1 MAATDPAVNPRD
13 LVIPSTIAA
22 LWAISFG
29 VVISALPILLV
40 WTLGASGAGSLG
52 TAVRASF
59 LAWPV
64 SHGVPISITSVRIDL
79 LPLLTILFPI
89 FILRRAAIR
98 IFRIVSFSWS
108 NFAAIAAP
116 IVLLNS
122 LIGFLLA
129 WLISDDVFAIAPFQT
144 VFIMSIIALTATGFA
159 AIKIYGWPKYELP
172 NSVKFGVRVGFL
184 NTAIL
189 LIIGMGLAVVMLGVN
204 LASALEVAA
213 SIADTNS
220 EKFLTWLLTFGYLP
234 IAMIWGYAWLLG
246 PGVATGV
253 DSAASFAV
261 IDQTALPAL
270 PWLAA
275 LPTTSVTDGW
285 YLLLVPI
292 FISVFLVSLMWWSL
306 HNESF
311 RTIFTN
317 VLAGLSVI
325 VITTVLLSLV
335 GGGAIG
341 PGRLAVFGP
350 QWLPMIGGVFITIA
364 PAFGLLLIL
373 EAVRRWFRIRKARK
387 SNA

>member
-1 MAATDPAVNPRD
+1 MAATDPVVNPRD

-29 VVISALPILLV
+29 VVIAALPILLV

-64 SHGVPISITSVRIDL
+64 SHGVPVSITSVRIDL
-79 LPLLTILFPI
+79 LPLLTIVFPI
-89 FILRRAAIR
+89 FILRRAALR
-98 IFRIVSFSWS
+98 IFRIVPFSWQ

-116 IVLLNS
+116 VVLLNS
-122 LIGFLLA
+122 SIGFLLA
-129 WLISDDVFAIAPFQT
+129 WLVSDDVFAIAPFQAI
-144 VFIMSIIALTATGFA
+144 FIMSVIALIAVGFA
-159 AIKIYGWPKYELP
+159 AIKTYGWPNFELP
-172 NSVKFGVRVGFL
+172 ISVKYGARVGLL
-184 NTAIL
+184 NSAIL
-189 LIIGMGLAVVMLGVN
+189 LLIGLGLAILMLGLN
-204 LASALEVAA
+204 LSSAVAVTA
-213 SIADTNS
+213 SIADTS
-220 EKFLTWLLTFGYLP
+220 AEKFLTWLLTLGYLP
-234 IAMIWGYAWLLG
+234 TAMIWGYAWLLG

-275 LPTTSVTDGW
+275 LPTLAVSNGW

-292 FISVFLVSLMWWSL
+292 LISVFLVSLMWWSL

-317 VLAGLSVI
+317 VLAGLSII
-325 VITTVLLSLV
+325 VLITVLLSFV

-364 PAFGLLLIL
+364 PAFGLLLML
-373 EAVRRWFRIRKARK
+373 EAVRRWLRSRKARK
-387 SNA
+387 ANA

>member
-13 LVIPSTIAA
+13 LVVPSTIAA

-52 TAVRASF
+52 AAVRASF

-64 SHGVPISITSVRIDL
+64 SHGVPIAITSVRIDL

-98 IFRIVSFSWS
+98 IFRIVPFSWP
-108 NFAAIAAP
+108 NFSAIAVP

-129 WLISDDVFAIAPFQT
+129 WLISDDVFAISPFQA
-144 VFIMSIIALTATGFA
+144 VLIMPIITFAATCFA
-159 AIKIYGWPKYELP
+159 AIKVYGWPKYELP
-172 NSVKFGVRVGFL
+172 SSIKFGVRVGIL

-189 LIIGMGLAVVMLGVN
+189 LIFGLGLAVVMLSLN

-213 SIADTNS
+213 SISDTTS
-220 EKFLTWLLTFGYLP
+220 ENLLTWLLTFGYLP

-275 LPTTSVTDGW
+275 LPSTAVTDGW

-292 FISVFLVSLMWWSL
+292 LISVFLVSLMWWSL

-364 PAFGLLLIL
+364 PAFGLLLTL
-373 EAVRRWFRIRKARK
+373 EAVRRWFRSRK
-387 SNA
+387 SRKSDA